1 MPPSGNSFD
10 AWVNDVEAVS
20 TWMEKYDLQVR
31 STSCALV
38 PTLAELDRGV
48 QAMLKKGL
56 GIVRASSGTG
66 TRRPSV
72 LACCP
77 RKSDANRIRTP
88 KRSKTSFRR
97 SLRRARCK

>member
-1 MPPSGNSFD
+1 
-10 AWVNDVEAVS
+10 VNDVEAVS

-31 STSCALV
+31 STSCALA

-56 GIVRASSGTG
+56 GIVRASSGKG

-77 RKSDANRIRTP
+77 RKAM
-88 KRSKTSFRR
+88 KTVSALRKDRR
-97 SLRRARCK
+97 LPSAVRCGGRAASSLVHQRCRLG